1 MKRRKKLIILTTLV
15 ALAAG
20 YFLTRGNAYW
30 RIKSRYPT
38 AMIYHDPANSPDPTL
53 GGLLRG
59 LGLKFF
65 SGKEPIG
72 FHISDSSEPI
82 DLQTFKGMV
91 MGHVRFTNCRFADI
105 SLLLTMYRPE
115 VSFERCDLSAV
126 PAEQKDCLSYSEQ
139 FGFYQINGLI
149 MSERYPSGYKQN
161 VGLHSYSFYP

>member
-1 MKRRKKLIILTTLV
+1 MKRHKKLICIAAVLLIG
-15 ALAAG
+15 AG

-72 FHISDSSEPI
+72 FHISDITEPI
-82 DLQTFKGMV
+82 DPWTFKGMV
-91 MGHVRFTNCRFADI
+91 MGHVRFTNCRFTDI
-105 SLLLTMYRPE
+105 SLFLTMYSPE
-115 VSFERCDLSAV
+115 VSFERCDLSSV
-126 PAEQKDCLSYSEQ
+126 PMEQKACLSYSEQ
-139 FGFYQINGLI
+139 FGIYQINGLI
-149 MSERYPSGYKQN
+149 MSERYPSGYNQN
-161 VGLHSYSFYP
+161 VGLHSYAFYP